1 MSGPFRIMRYED
13 QFPVVSTETLNH
25 TLFLGDPTDIAAYQL
40 ILSLLAQNSFSD
52 PMLPQPS

>member
-1 MSGPFRIMRYED
+1 MRYED